1 MTSAFDCIQSQDF
14 PCLSMRPP
22 PEGDTFESK
31 LLTTSSRDLQEL
43 LCGGW
48 ILQHYLD
55 RPCPPD
61 VAYWLFQILCRHSD
75 RHIIKSSF
83 DVLWVLTEA
92 AAEVYKSETV
102 PYTACFKELIALP
115 YFKL

>member
-1 MTSAFDCIQSQDF
+1 MTAAFDYIQSQDF

-22 PEGDTFESK
+22 PEGDSFESK
-31 LLTTSSRDLQEL
+31 LLTASSRDLQEL

-61 VAYWLFQILCRHSD
+61 VAHWLFQILCRHSD

-92 AAEVYKSETV
+92 AAEVYNSETV
-102 PYTACFKELIALP
+102 PYTACLKELIALP
-115 YFKL
+115 HLKL